1 MKVAV
6 VTGTARTAG
15 IGHAICST
23 LLSKGLAVIGFDTL
37 PIESSSPLPIQ
48 YPDRFRSRTCRVDSD
63 PINLRNNLL
72 SALEELGEKNVSVVV
87 NNAGISSP
95 LMPDEEESAVHDTE
109 DGGNGN
115 RNEEEELL
123 RLQRRLEQY
132 DDYIRNNLRSAFM
145 VSEVCKPFFPPP
157 IVQEI
162 HRSSTNSSS
171 NPSAKPTTIHRPM
184 ASIVHISST
193 RAHSS
198 EFGPPHA
205 QEGYASAKSGMIG
218 LTHSQGQA
226 LAGRARVNVI
236 LPGWIDTEGDGG
248 YVPSGEDHA
257 WHAAGRV
264 GRPEDVADLVE
275 FLADGERSGFVTC
288 QEFVVDG
295 GVSKRMCYP

>member
-6 VTGTARTAG
+6 VTGTARAAG

-23 LLSKGLAVIGFDTL
+23 LLSKGLAVIGFDAL
-37 PIESSSPLPIQ
+37 PIESSSLLPTQ

-95 LMPDEEESAVHDTE
+95 FMPDDEEAAVDDSA
-109 DGGNGN
+109 DGGSGN
-115 RNEEEELL
+115 RSEEKELL

-145 VSEVCKPFFPPP
+145 VTEVCKPFFPPP
-157 IVQEI
+157 FIQEI
-162 HRSSTNSSS
+162 HRSGSSSSSSS
-171 NPSAKPTTIHRPM
+171 NNNNPLAKTTTIHRPM
-184 ASIVHISST
+184 ASIIHISST

-236 LPGWIDTEGDGG
+236 LPGWIDTEGEGG
-248 YVPSGEDHA
+248 YVPSEEDHS
-257 WHAAGRV
+257 WHATGRV
-264 GRPEDVADLVE
+264 GRP
-275 FLADGERSGFVTC
+275 
-288 QEFVVDG
+288 
-295 GVSKRMCYP
+295 